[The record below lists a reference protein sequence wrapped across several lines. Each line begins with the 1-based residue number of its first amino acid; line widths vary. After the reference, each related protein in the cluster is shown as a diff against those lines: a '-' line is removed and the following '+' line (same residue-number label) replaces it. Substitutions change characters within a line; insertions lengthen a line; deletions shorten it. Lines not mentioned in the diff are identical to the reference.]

1 MLMQFDKEQE
11 ELRRTLRRFLET
23 KSSSEEVRRL
33 METEEGYDPAVWKQM
48 ADQLGLQGLAIPE
61 EFGGSGFSILETALV
76 TEEMGRALLPA
87 PYLATVLA
95 ANLLQLSDDQQAK
108 TDLLPGIADGST
120 IATVALAEADGKWTA
135 ENLQTSATQSGDG
148 WTLEGQKSFVL
159 DGTTASLLL
168 VVAQAP
174 GGPSVFAVEGS
185 ASGLTRRGLTTL
197 DMTRKLA
204 EVGFSGTPA
213 RLVGA
218 EGDAA
223 TLVPQLMRTAVV
235 LLATE
240 QVGGAQRCLERT
252 VEYVNI
258 RFQFGRPVGSFQAVK
273 HRCADM
279 LLEVESARSAAYYA
293 LWALAEGAEDAEI
306 SVDLAKAY
314 CSEAYWIAASDSI
327 QLHGGIAFTWE
338 HDAHLYYRR
347 AKSTSL
353 LFGTPTEHWDAVAE
367 QLLSR

>member
-1 MLMQFDKEQE
+1 MNFAFTEEQE
-11 ELRRTLRRFLET
+11 QLRQFVRSFLQD
-23 KSSSEEVRRL
+23 KSPESAVREQ
-33 METEEGYDPAVWKQM
+33 METEAGFDAAVWKQM

-108 TDLLPGIADGST
+108 ADLLPGIADGST

-135 ENLQTSATQSGDG
+135 DNLSTTATAAGDG
-148 WTLEGQKSFVL
+148 WTLEGQKSYVL

-174 GGPSVFAVEGS
+174 GGPSVFAVEGD
-185 ASGLTRRGLTTL
+185 AAGLTSRSLNTL

-223 TLVPQLMRTAVV
+223 TLVPRLMQIAVV

-293 LWALAEGAEDAEI
+293 LWALAEGADDAAI

-353 LFGTPTEHWDAVAE
+353 LFGTPTERWDAVAE
-367 QLLSR
+367 KLLA

>member
-1 MLMQFDKEQE
+1 MLMAFDKEQE

-23 KSSSEEVRRL
+23 KASSEEVRRL
-33 METEEGYDPAVWKQM
+33 METEDGYDAGVWKQM
-48 ADQLGLQGLAIPE
+48 AEQLGLQGLAIPE

-87 PYLATVLA
+87 PYLATVLG

-108 TDLLPGIADGST
+108 ADLLPGIADGTT

-135 ENLQTSATQSGDG
+135 DDLQTTATRSGDG

-159 DGTTASLLL
+159 DGTTATLLL
-168 VVAQAP
+168 VVAQTPA
-174 GGPSVFAVEGS
+174 GPSVFAVDGS
-185 ASGLTRRGLTTL
+185 AEGITRRGLDTL

-223 TLVPQLMRTAVV
+223 TLVPRLMQIAVV

-252 VEYVNI
+252 VEYVNL
-258 RFQFGRPVGSFQAVK
+258 RYQFGRPVGSFQAVK

-293 LWALAEGAEDAEI
+293 LWALAEGGEDADI

-314 CSEAYWIAASDSI
+314 CSEAYWLAASDSI

-353 LFGTPTEHWDAVAE
+353 LFGSPNEHWDAVAE
-367 QLLSR
+367 KLLA

>member
-23 KSSSEEVRRL
+23 KASSEEVRRL
-33 METEEGYDPAVWKQM
+33 METEQGYDPAVWAQM

-76 TEEMGRALLPA
+76 LEEMGRALLPA
-87 PYLATVLA
+87 PYLATILG

-108 TDLLPGIADGST
+108 ADLLPGIADGST
-120 IATVALAEADGKWTA
+120 IATVALAEASGAWST
-135 ENLQTSATQSGDG
+135 ENLQTRATGSGDS

-159 DGTTASLLL
+159 DGTTATLLL
-168 VVAQAP
+168 VVAETP
-174 GGPSVFAVEGS
+174 GGPSVFAVDS
-185 ASGLTRRGLTTL
+185 TASGLSRRALNTL

-204 EVGFSGTPA
+204 EVSFSATPA

-218 EGDAA
+218 EGDATA
-223 TLVPQLMRTAVV
+223 LIPRLMRIAAVV
-235 LLATE
+235 LATE
-240 QVGGAQRCLERT
+240 QVGGAQLCLERT
-252 VEYVNI
+252 VEYVNL
-258 RFQFGRPVGSFQAVK
+258 RYQFGRPVGSFQAVK

-293 LWALAEGAEDAEI
+293 LWALAENADDAEM

-347 AKSTSL
+347 AKSSSL
-353 LFGTPTEHWDAVAE
+353 LFGTPTEHWDALAE
-367 QLLSR
+367 RLLA

>member
-1 MLMQFDKEQE
+1 
-11 ELRRTLRRFLET
+11 
-23 KSSSEEVRRL
+23 
-33 METEEGYDPAVWKQM
+33 
-48 ADQLGLQGLAIPE
+48 
-61 EFGGSGFSILETALV
+61 
-76 TEEMGRALLPA
+76 MGRALLPA
-87 PYLATVLA
+87 PYLATVLG

-108 TDLLPGIADGST
+108 ADLLPGIADGST
-120 IATVALAEADGKWTA
+120 IATVALAEADGQWTA
-135 ENLQTSATQSGDG
+135 ENLSTTATGSGDS
-148 WTLEGQKSFVL
+148 WTLEGQKSYVL
-159 DGTTASLLL
+159 DGATATLLL
-168 VVAQAP
+168 VVAQTP

-185 ASGLTRRGLTTL
+185 ASGVTRKSLTTL

-204 EVGFSGTPA
+204 EVSFSGTPA
-213 RLVGA
+213 RLIGA

-223 TLVPQLMRTAVV
+223 TLVPQLMRIAVV

-258 RFQFGRPVGSFQAVK
+258 RYQFGRPVGSFQAVK

-293 LWALAEGAEDAEI
+293 LWALAEGSDDAEI

-367 QLLSR
+367 KLLA

>member
-1 MLMQFDKEQE
+1 MQFDKEQE

-33 METEEGYDPAVWKQM
+33 METEEGYDPAVWSQM
-48 ADQLGLQGLAIPE
+48 AEQLGLQGLAIPE
-61 EFGGSGFSILETALV
+61 EYGGSGFSILETALV
-76 TEEMGRALLPA
+76 AEEMGRALLPA

-95 ANLLQLSDDQQAK
+95 ANLLQLSTDEQAK
-108 TDLLPGIADGST
+108 ADLLPGIAEGTT
-120 IATVALAEADGKWTA
+120 IATVALAEAGGQWTA
-135 ENLQTSATQSGDG
+135 ENLQTRASGSGDA
-148 WTLEGQKSFVL
+148 WTLDGQKSFVL
-159 DGTTASLLL
+159 DGHTAGLLL

-185 ASGLTRRGLTTL
+185 ATGLDRRALQTL

-204 EVGFSGTPA
+204 EVTFAGTPA
-213 RLVGA
+213 RLVGS
-218 EGDAA
+218 EGDATA
-223 TLVPQLMRTAVV
+223 LVPKLMRIATVV
-235 LLATE
+235 LAAE

-252 VEYVNI
+252 VEYVNL
-258 RFQFGRPVGSFQAVK
+258 RYQFGRPVGSFQAVK

-293 LWALAEGAEDAEI
+293 LWALAEDADDAAI
-306 SVDLAKAY
+306 SADLAKAF
-314 CSEAYWIAASDSI
+314 CSEAYWLAASDSI

-347 AKSTSL
+347 AKSTGL

-367 QLLSR
+367 HLLA

>member
-33 METEEGYDPAVWKQM
+33 METQEGYDPAVWKQM
-48 ADQLGLQGLAIPE
+48 AEQLGLQGLAIPE
-61 EFGGSGFSILETALV
+61 EFGGSGFGILETALV
-76 TEEMGRALLPA
+76 LEEMGRALLPA
-87 PYLATVLA
+87 PYLATVLG

-108 TDLLPGIADGST
+108 EDLLPGIAEGTT
-120 IATVALAEADGKWTA
+120 IATVALAEADGEWNTD
-135 ENLQTSATQSGDG
+135 NLSTTATQSGDG

-159 DGTTASLLL
+159 DGTTATLLL

-174 GGPSVFAVEGS
+174 GGPSVFAVDGS
-185 ASGLTRRGLTTL
+185 AAGITRRGLDTL

-223 TLVPQLMRTAVV
+223 TLVPRLMRIASVV
-235 LLATE
+235 LATE

-258 RFQFGRPVGSFQAVK
+258 RYQFGRPVGSFQAVK

-293 LWALAEGAEDAEI
+293 LWALAEDADDAAI
-306 SVDLAKAY
+306 SADLAKAF
-314 CSEAYWIAASDSI
+314 CSEAYWLAASDSI

-353 LFGTPTEHWDAVAE
+353 LFGSPTEHWDAVAE
-367 QLLSR
+367 KLLA

>member
-11 ELRRTLRRFLET
+11 ELRRTLRRFLED
-23 KSSSEEVRRL
+23 KSASTEVRRL
-33 METEEGYDPAVWKQM
+33 METEEGYDKGVWKQM
-48 ADQLGLQGLAIPE
+48 AEQLGLQGLAIPE
-61 EFGGSGFSILETALV
+61 EFGGSGFGILESALV
-76 TEEMGRALLPA
+76 LEEMGRALLPA

-108 TDLLPGIADGST
+108 ADLLPGIAEGAT
-120 IATVALAEADGKWTA
+120 IATVALPEADGAWTTD
-135 ENLQTSATQSGDG
+135 NLQTRATSSGDG
-148 WTLEGQKSFVL
+148 WTIDGQKSFVL
-159 DGTTASLLL
+159 DGHTADLLL

-174 GGPSVFAVEGS
+174 GGPSVFAVEGT
-185 ASGLTRRGLTTL
+185 ASGLTRRGLDTL

-204 EVGFSGTPA
+204 EVGFAGTPA

-223 TLVPQLMRTAVV
+223 TLVPQLMRIAAV
-235 LLATE
+235 LLSTE

-252 VEYVNI
+252 VEYVNL
-258 RFQFGRPVGSFQAVK
+258 RYQFGRPVGSFQAVK

-293 LWALAEGAEDAEI
+293 LWALAEGGDDVEM

-314 CSEAYWIAASDSI
+314 CSEAYWLAASDSI

-347 AKSTSL
+347 AKSSGL
-353 LFGTPTEHWDAVAE
+353 LFGTPTEHWEALAE
-367 QLLSR
+367 RLLA